1 MCEFKNSGQHQFLF
15 GETASSGMGWLAHP
29 CDIPDLT
36 DLGLSLQE
44 EQLRS
49 HENKLRQV
57 TAELAEHR
65 CHPVERGLKSKEA
78 EEYRLKEH
86 YLTFEVGLGRCMAE
100 VKAGARGGG
109 QLPPST
115 SCHQHLHA
123 RASSLRLSYVG
134 LS

>member
-1 MCEFKNSGQHQFLF
+1 MS
-15 GETASSGMGWLAHP
+15 
-29 CDIPDLT
+29 DLT

-65 CHPVERGLKSKEA
+65 CHPLERGLKSKEA

-86 YLTFEVGLGRCMAE
+86 YLTFEVGLGSWVAE
-100 VKAGARGGG
+100 VRAGARGEG

-115 SCHQHLHA
+115 SAINSNMSGTL
-123 RASSLRLSYVG
+123 V
-134 LS
+134 

>member
-1 MCEFKNSGQHQFLF
+1 MDGTGPTSVNTPNVRPH
-15 GETASSGMGWLAHP
+15 
-29 CDIPDLT
+29 

-65 CHPVERGLKSKEA
+65 CHPLERGLKSKEA

-86 YLTFEVGLGRCMAE
+86 YLTFEVGLGSWTAE
-100 VKAGARGGG
+100 VRGGNRG
-109 QLPPST
+109 ESRLPPST
-115 SCHQHLHA
+115 SAINTNVPGTLI
-123 RASSLRLSYVG
+123 
-134 LS
+134 

>member
-1 MCEFKNSGQHQFLF
+1 MPVDPEVS
-15 GETASSGMGWLAHP
+15 
-29 CDIPDLT
+29 DLT

-65 CHPVERGLKSKEA
+65 CHPLERGLKSKEA

-86 YLTFEVGLGRCMAE
+86 YLTFEVGIGSQVAE
-100 VKAGARGGG
+100 I
-109 QLPPST
+109 
-115 SCHQHLHA
+115 
-123 RASSLRLSYVG
+123 RAWA
-134 LS
+134 

>member
-1 MCEFKNSGQHQFLF
+1 MPQMS
-15 GETASSGMGWLAHP
+15 
-29 CDIPDLT
+29 DLT
-36 DLGLSLQE
+36 DPGLSLQE

-65 CHPVERGLKSKEA
+65 CHPLEKGLKSKEV

-86 YLTFEVGLGRCMAE
+86 YLTFEVGLGSWVAE
-100 VKAGARGGG
+100 VRAGARGEG

-115 SCHQHLHA
+115 SAINSNIPGTL
-123 RASSLRLSYVG
+123 V
-134 LS
+134 

>member
-1 MCEFKNSGQHQFLF
+1 MELGPRL
-15 GETASSGMGWLAHP
+15 L
-29 CDIPDLT
+29 IPQMYLT

-65 CHPVERGLKSKEA
+65 CHPLERGLKSKEA
-78 EEYRLKEH
+78 EEYCLKEH
-86 YLTFEVGLGRCMAE
+86 YLTFEVGLGSWTAE
-100 VKAGARGGG
+100 VRGGNRRES

-115 SCHQHLHA
+115 SAINTNMPGTL
-123 RASSLRLSYVG
+123 V
-134 LS
+134 

>member
-1 MCEFKNSGQHQFLF
+1 M
-15 GETASSGMGWLAHP
+15 A
-29 CDIPDLT
+29 DLT

-86 YLTFEVGLGRCMAE
+86 YLIFEVGLGWCMAK

-109 QLPPST
+109 PLPPST
-115 SCHQHLHA
+115 SCHPHA
-123 RASSLRLSYVG
+123 RDSNLRLPHCGVLLGVSHSVPWPD
-134 LS
+134 LHSLAVKC